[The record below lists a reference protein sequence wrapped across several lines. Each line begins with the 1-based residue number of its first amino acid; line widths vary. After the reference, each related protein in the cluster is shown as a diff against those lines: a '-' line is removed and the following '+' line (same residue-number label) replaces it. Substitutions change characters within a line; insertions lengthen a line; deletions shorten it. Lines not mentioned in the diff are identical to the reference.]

1 MPSTL
6 ATAFAAPLFSGAGSA
21 GPAATQT
28 AASSSA
34 PSAAKVCIAFIVY
47 VFSKVL
53 KGRSPLIVTRSPLRV
68 SGW

>member
-21 GPAATQT
+21 GPAAQT

-34 PSAAKVCIAFIVY
+34 PRAAKVCIAFIVY
-47 VFSKVL
+47 FSKVL